1 MGNEAKEQ
9 GSVTNKPGDVTT
21 QPGTVTEEQKTGQ
34 QESRQGKEEKTFTT
48 EEVNEIVQ
56 RRLARE
62 REKLSKAFQEGTKE
76 SDLEERERKILR
88 RELRADVLETLAEN
102 RMPAGLADLVNYDS
116 KEDCEK
122 SLKVVSAVFNQAVN
136 EAVKGKARQRAP
148 MESGYIGKSRD
159 PIAEAFGIKR
169 W

>member
-9 GSVTNKPGDVTT
+9 GDVAK
-21 QPGTVTEEQKTGQ
+21 QQGTVTEEQKTGQ
-34 QESRQGKEEKTFTT
+34 QESRQGKDEKTFTT

-76 SDLEERERKILR
+76 SDLEERERRILK

-122 SLKVVSAVFNQAVN
+122 GLKVVSTVFNQAVN
-136 EAVKGKARQRAP
+136 EAVRGKARQSTP
-148 MESGYIGKSRD
+148 IESATHYAKGD
-159 PIAEAFGIKR
+159 PLAKAFNIKR
-169 W
+169 

>member
-1 MGNEAKEQ
+1 MGNEVKEQ
-9 GSVTNKPGDVTT
+9 GDVTT
-21 QPGTVTEEQKTGQ
+21 QQGTVTEEQKTGQ
-34 QESRQGKEEKTFTT
+34 QESRQGKDEKTFTT

-136 EAVKGKARQRAP
+136 EAVRGKARQSTP
-148 MESGYIGKSRD
+148 IESATHYMKGD
-159 PIAEAFGIKR
+159 PLAKAFNIKR
-169 W
+169 

>member
-1 MGNEAKEQ
+1 MGNEVKEQ
-9 GSVTNKPGDVTT
+9 GDVTT
-21 QPGTVTEEQKTGQ
+21 QQGTVTEEQKTGQ
-34 QESRQGKEEKTFTT
+34 QESRQGKDEKTFTT

-76 SDLEERERKILR
+76 SDLEERERRILK

-122 SLKVVSAVFNQAVN
+122 SLKVVSTVFNQAVN
-136 EAVKGKARQRAP
+136 EAVRGKARQSTP
-148 MESGYIGKSRD
+148 IESATHYAKGD
-159 PIAEAFGIKR
+159 PLAKAFNIKR
-169 W
+169 

>member
-9 GSVTNKPGDVTT
+9 GDVTT
-21 QPGTVTEEQKTGQ
+21 QQGTVTEEQKTGQ
-34 QESRQGKEEKTFTT
+34 QESRQGKDEKTFTT

-76 SDLEERERKILR
+76 SDLEERERRILK

-122 SLKVVSAVFNQAVN
+122 SLKVVSTVFNQAVN
-136 EAVKGKARQRAP
+136 EAVRGKARQSTP
-148 MESGYIGKSRD
+148 IESATHYMKGD
-159 PIAEAFGIKR
+159 PLAKAFNIKR
-169 W
+169 

>member
-9 GSVTNKPGDVTT
+9 GDVTT
-21 QPGTVTEEQKTGQ
+21 QQGTVTEEQKTGQ
-34 QESRQGKEEKTFTT
+34 QESRQGKDEKTFTT

-76 SDLEERERKILR
+76 SDLEERERRILK

-122 SLKVVSAVFNQAVN
+122 SLKVVSTVFNQAVN
-136 EAVKGKARQRAP
+136 EAVRGKARQSTP
-148 MESGYIGKSRD
+148 IESATRYVKGD
-159 PIAEAFGIKR
+159 PLAKAFNIKR
-169 W
+169 

>member
-9 GSVTNKPGDVTT
+9 GDVTT
-21 QPGTVTEEQKTGQ
+21 QQGTVTEEQKTGQ
-34 QESRQGKEEKTFTT
+34 QESRQGKDEKTFTT

-76 SDLEERERKILR
+76 SDLEERERRILK

-122 SLKVVSAVFNQAVN
+122 SLKVVSTVFNQAVN
-136 EAVKGKARQRAP
+136 EAVRGKARQSTP
-148 MESGYIGKSRD
+148 IESATHYMKGD
-159 PIAEAFGIKR
+159 PLAKAFNIKT
-169 W
+169 

>member
-9 GSVTNKPGDVTT
+9 GDVTT
-21 QPGTVTEEQKTGQ
+21 QQGTVTEEPKTGQ
-34 QESRQGKEEKTFTT
+34 QESRQGKDEKTFTT

-76 SDLEERERKILR
+76 SDLEERERRILK

-122 SLKVVSAVFNQAVN
+122 SLKVVSTVFNQAVN
-136 EAVKGKARQRAP
+136 EAVRGKARQSTP
-148 MESGYIGKSRD
+148 IESATHYAKGD
-159 PIAEAFGIKR
+159 PLAKAFNIKR
-169 W
+169 

>member
-9 GSVTNKPGDVTT
+9 GDVTT
-21 QPGTVTEEQKTGQ
+21 QQGTVTEEQKTGQ
-34 QESRQGKEEKTFTT
+34 QESRQGKDEKTFTT

-76 SDLEERERKILR
+76 SDLEERERRILK

-122 SLKVVSAVFNQAVN
+122 SLKVVSTVFNQAVN
-136 EAVKGKARQRAP
+136 EAVRGKARQSTP
-148 MESGYIGKSRD
+148 IESATRYMKGD
-159 PIAEAFGIKR
+159 PLAKAFNIKR
-169 W
+169 

>member
-1 MGNEAKEQ
+1 MGNEVKEQ
-9 GSVTNKPGDVTT
+9 GDVTT
-21 QPGTVTEEQKTGQ
+21 QQGTVTEEQKTGQ
-34 QESRQGKEEKTFTT
+34 QESRQGKDEKTFTT

-76 SDLEERERKILR
+76 SDLEERERRILK

-122 SLKVVSAVFNQAVN
+122 SLKVVSTVFNQAVN
-136 EAVKGKARQRAP
+136 EAVRGKARQSTP
-148 MESGYIGKSRD
+148 IESATRYMKGD
-159 PIAEAFGIKR
+159 PLAKAFNIKR
-169 W
+169 

>member
-9 GSVTNKPGDVTT
+9 GDVAK
-21 QPGTVTEEQKTGQ
+21 QQGTVTEEQKTGQ
-34 QESRQGKEEKTFTT
+34 QESRQGKDEKTFTT

-76 SDLEERERKILR
+76 SDLEERERRILK

-122 SLKVVSAVFNQAVN
+122 SLKVVSTVFNQAVN
-136 EAVKGKARQRAP
+136 EAVRGKARQSTP
-148 MESGYIGKSRD
+148 IESATRYVKGD
-159 PIAEAFGIKR
+159 PLAKAFNIKR
-169 W
+169 

>member
-9 GSVTNKPGDVTT
+9 GDVTT
-21 QPGTVTEEQKTGQ
+21 QQGTVTEEQKTGQ
-34 QESRQGKEEKTFTT
+34 QESRQGKDEKTFTT

-76 SDLEERERKILR
+76 SDLEERERRILK

-122 SLKVVSAVFNQAVN
+122 SLKVVSTVFNQAVN
-136 EAVKGKARQRAP
+136 EAVRGKARQSTP
-148 MESGYIGKSRD
+148 IESATHYAKGD
-159 PIAEAFGIKR
+159 PLAKAFNIKR
-169 W
+169 

>member
-1 MGNEAKEQ
+1 MGNEVKEQ
-9 GSVTNKPGDVTT
+9 GDVTT
-21 QPGTVTEEQKTGQ
+21 QQGTVTEEQKTGQ
-34 QESRQGKEEKTFTT
+34 QESRQGKDEKTFTT

-76 SDLEERERKILR
+76 SDLEERERRILK

-122 SLKVVSAVFNQAVN
+122 SLKVVSTVFNQAVN
-136 EAVKGKARQRAP
+136 EAVRGKARQSTP
-148 MESGYIGKSRD
+148 IESATHYMKGD
-159 PIAEAFGIKR
+159 PLAKAFNIKR
-169 W
+169 

>member
-9 GSVTNKPGDVTT
+9 GDVTT
-21 QPGTVTEEQKTGQ
+21 QQGTVTEEQKTGQ
-34 QESRQGKEEKTFTT
+34 QESRQGKDEKTFTT

-76 SDLEERERKILR
+76 SDLEERERRILK

-122 SLKVVSAVFNQAVN
+122 SLEVVSTVFNQAVN
-136 EAVKGKARQRAP
+136 EAVRGKARQSTP
-148 MESGYIGKSRD
+148 IESATRYVKGD
-159 PIAEAFGIKR
+159 PLAKAFNIKR
-169 W
+169 

>member
-9 GSVTNKPGDVTT
+9 GDVAK
-21 QPGTVTEEQKTGQ
+21 QQGTVTEEQKTGQ
-34 QESRQGKEEKTFTT
+34 QESRQGKDEKTFTT

-76 SDLEERERKILR
+76 SDLEERERRILK
-88 RELRADVLETLAEN
+88 RELRADALETLAEN

-122 SLKVVSAVFNQAVN
+122 SLKVVSTVFNQAVN
-136 EAVKGKARQRAP
+136 EAVRGKARQSTP
-148 MESGYIGKSRD
+148 IESATHYMKGD
-159 PIAEAFGIKR
+159 PLAKAFNIKR
-169 W
+169 